1 MGYACDPHQQWADE
15 GWGDDPE
22 PTTCCGCAHYEPA
35 PFPAEDFGLCMLETE
50 VSRHLTRIA
59 WRYGDEDACGEYRE

>member
-22 PTTCCGCAHYEPA
+22 PSTCDRCAHYEPS
-35 PFPAEDFGLCMLETE
+35 PFPAGDFGLCMLHTE
-50 VSRHLTRIA
+50 VSRHLTCIA
-59 WRYGDEDACGEYRE
+59 WRYGHEEACEEYRE